1 MWGTVLHILAGPATL
16 AFIHCKPEICPNHQ
30 ITPKIPTNRFKGLDL
45 IDRAPEELWTEVCNI
60 VREVAIKTIPKKKK
74 RKKATRLSEET
85 LQIAKKTREAKD
97 KRGKERY
104 IHLKA
109 EFQKRA
115 KRDKKA
121 FLSEQSKEIEENNRM
136 GKTRNFFKKSR
147 DSTRTFHA
155 MTGIIKDK

>member
-1 MWGTVLHILAGPATL
+1 M
-16 AFIHCKPEICPNHQ
+16 
-30 ITPKIPTNRFKGLDL
+30 
-45 IDRAPEELWTEVCNI
+45 
-60 VREVAIKTIPKKKK
+60 
-74 RKKATRLSEET
+74 SEET

-104 IHLKA
+104 IHLNA

-136 GKTRNFFKKSR
+136 GKTRDFFKKSR
-147 DSTRTFHA
+147 DSTRTLHA
-155 MTGIIKDK
+155 MMGIIKDRNNMDLKEAEDIKKRWQEYTE